1 MVIDGFIKAVH
12 GTCTSV
18 FSVCDYHVSVGECAG
33 KQLICVPEVQAMDL
47 RHVCQSLRPSQRP
60 PSCSTDADPAP
71 SLSSKRTQLLN
82 GATGTRASPVISP
95 TTRHS
100 QRIQPSKTVTSPRK
114 MATRSSARLSPA
126 KTPAD
131 SLPSSY
137 HSRQVASDRQGDQ
150 SLNSTETE
158 SWSNVP
164 VSAYHLLY
172 RCLELNPSKRIT
184 AQQALSHPFLAS
196 PTSNSSLK

>member
-1 MVIDGFIKAVH
+1 M
-12 GTCTSV
+12 C
-18 FSVCDYHVSVGECAG
+18 VCDYHISVGECPG
-33 KQLICVPEVQAMDL
+33 KQLVCIPEVQAMDL
-47 RHVCQSLRPSQRP
+47 RHVCQSLRPPQRL
-60 PSCSTDADPAP
+60 PSCSTDTDPAP

-100 QRIQPSKTVTSPRK
+100 QRIQPSKMATSPRK
-114 MATRSSARLSPA
+114 RATRSSARLSPV

-137 HSRQVASDRQGDQ
+137 HSRQVASDCQGDP

-164 VSAYHLLY
+164 ASAYHLLY

-196 PTSNSSLK
+196 ASSKPSLR

>member
-1 MVIDGFIKAVH
+1 MYVH
-12 GTCTSV
+12 VQLCV
-18 FSVCDYHVSVGECAG
+18 YKCALCLCVCLCDYRVCIGECAG
-33 KQLICVPEVQAMDL
+33 KQLICIPEVQAMDL
-47 RHVCQSLRPSQRP
+47 RHVCQSLRPLQRP
-60 PSCSTDADPAP
+60 LSCSTDADPAP

-82 GATGTRASPVISP
+82 GATGTLASPVISP

-100 QRIQPSKTVTSPRK
+100 QRIQSPKTATSPRK
-114 MATRSSARLSPA
+114 RATRSSARLSPA

-137 HSRQVASDRQGDQ
+137 HSRQVASDCQGDQ
-150 SLNSTETE
+150 SLNLTETE

-164 VSAYHLLY
+164 ASAYHLLY

-184 AQQALSHPFLAS
+184 AQQALSHPFLANAS
-196 PTSNSSLK
+196 PNPSLR